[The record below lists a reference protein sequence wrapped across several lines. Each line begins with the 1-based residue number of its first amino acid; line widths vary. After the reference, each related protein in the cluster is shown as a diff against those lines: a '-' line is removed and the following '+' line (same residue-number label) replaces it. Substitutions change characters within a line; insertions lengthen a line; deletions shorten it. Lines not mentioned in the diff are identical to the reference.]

1 MESIHDPTGRKMD
14 INQWRIKDVEG
25 RHRCAPKIFQ
35 VNLGD
40 FLRQNYL
47 LFPDF
52 SKFVKGRLFFR
63 TIKVFD
69 KNTCFFLLRGLA
81 TRTY

>member
-1 MESIHDPTGRKMD
+1 MESIHDPTGRKLN
-14 INQWRIKDVEG
+14 INQWRIKGLEG
-25 RHRCAPKIFQ
+25 GHRCALKIFQ

-52 SKFVKGRLFFR
+52 AKFVKGGLF
-63 TIKVFD
+63 FD
-69 KNTCFFLLRGLA
+69 KNTCFLRRLA
-81 TRTY
+81 TRT